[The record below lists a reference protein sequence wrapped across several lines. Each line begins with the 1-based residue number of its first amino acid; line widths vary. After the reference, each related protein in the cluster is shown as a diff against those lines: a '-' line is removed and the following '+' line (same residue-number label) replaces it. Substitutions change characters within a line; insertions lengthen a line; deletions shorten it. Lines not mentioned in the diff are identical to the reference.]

1 MLRSSRL
8 GLTGPIRWW
17 WFAQDGM
24 RHVSSYVH
32 RRPFDT
38 IPETRTQFGHDPFI
52 LLTWARI
59 IGLAFYAGLWQ
70 GCSTEA
76 WSSASPRKVS
86 RLGLGRSLRL
96 ARLLDRDLV
105 TRPALQGCL
114 AGTWL
119 SVPSRKVARQRLLW
133 ALSRHPVSGCPTGT
147 NLEALWM
154 ASLVHL
160 VQCTPDTPALCLF
173 SIRHSHVQYVYPMH
187 NRHIWCYYNIINSL
201 VLIAYR
207 VRFYFKLLKGSHGFT

>member
-1 MLRSSRL
+1 MCRL
-8 GLTGPIRWW
+8 TSIGDLST
-17 WFAQDGM
+17 
-24 RHVSSYVH
+24 SYP
-32 RRPFDT
+32 RPGHSLVM
-38 IPETRTQFGHDPFI
+38 TRLI

-59 IGLAFYAGLWQ
+59 TGLAFYAGLWQ

-105 TRPALQGCL
+105 TRPTSQGCL

-119 SVPSRKVARQRLLW
+119 SVLSRKVARQRLLW
-133 ALSRHPVSGCPTGT
+133 ALSGYPVSECPTCT

-160 VQCTPDTPALCLF
+160 VWCQLF
-173 SIRHSHVQYVYPMH
+173 
-187 NRHIWCYYNIINSL
+187 
-201 VLIAYR
+201 AY
-207 VRFYFKLLKGSHGFT
+207 SQ